1 MLLSSMDREL
11 LSTGMKVER
20 AKSYVYPKELLV
32 KKYEI
37 LNTPVYLRECSTKS
51 AGLTILRL
59 EQMSHD
65 ISFESSLQFTL
76 KYQVSF
82 VVFFL
87 IQMSSAAN
95 NLYPTSHNFNFC

>member
-1 MLLSSMDREL
+1 MLLSSIDREL
-11 LSTGMKVER
+11 LSTGMNLER

-37 LNTPVYLRECSTKS
+37 LNTPIYLRECITNS
-51 AGLTILRL
+51 AGLTILSL

-65 ISFESSLQFTL
+65 ISLESSLQFTL

-82 VVFFL
+82 EVLFL
-87 IQMSSAAN
+87 FKMSSAAN
-95 NLYPTSHNFNFC
+95 